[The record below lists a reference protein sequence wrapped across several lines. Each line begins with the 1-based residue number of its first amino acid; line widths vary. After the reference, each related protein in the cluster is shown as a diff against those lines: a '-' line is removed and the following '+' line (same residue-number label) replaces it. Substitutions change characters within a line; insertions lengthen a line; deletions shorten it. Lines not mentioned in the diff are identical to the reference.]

1 MPHRENS
8 ESKHLM
14 TVGVEMSEQGI
25 AKGNREYSSMTVSI
39 YLLRETDG
47 KGPLKSRL
55 NRSIGLVALIRVAPA
70 RLKNRGLSPAQ
81 ILQFAQVRLT
91 SSVENGKFFVLTKC
105 NRRVTP
111 G

>member
-55 NRSIGLVALIRVAPA
+55 NRSIGLVALIRVAPE
-70 RLKNRGLSPAQ
+70 RTSSAQ